1 MLDELEPLMTTWGAY
16 AFVVVLGLL
25 WGSFANVCIYR
36 WPPSEE
42 FPRGRSV
49 VAPGSHCF
57 ACKTPIKWYDN
68 VPLLSWLWLRGQCR
82 ACKAP
87 FSGRYLIVEALTG
100 VLFGVA
106 WFVTV
111 ETHVVRESLDL
122 ALVRFAV
129 YAAFSFVMVVISFID
144 LDHKLILDKITLPSI
159 VVFYGLGAYLVVASW
174 DRLPP
179 ALSVPLAALAA
190 AAFALA
196 IGAPVLRVRGP
207 YFVILS
213 FGVAELVK
221 FVVIAVE
228 AAAGNAS
235 RLILR
240 TPEIDAIF
248 YAMLALAAAAT
259 ALAWGARVTRLG
271 QGLRAIRED
280 EVAAETLGVPA
291 ARYKLAALALSAAI
305 PGAVGGTMAMR
316 ATYFEPL
323 QAFDPMVSFTMIAT
337 AVIGGSDDVRGPVL
351 GALLLVLLSELLWA
365 GAPQLYMVVLG
376 VLVVVFVLYLPD
388 GLCGRLPAARAPRA

>member
-1 MLDELEPLMTTWGAY
+1 MSTHRDAALVLAALAAAAAVPALGSDYWTGLAITVLMWVAL
-16 AFVVVLGLL
+16 AQS
-25 WGSFANVCIYR
+25 W
-36 WPPSEE
+36 
-42 FPRGRSV
+42 SV
-49 VAPGSHCF
+49 
-57 ACKTPIKWYDN
+57 
-68 VPLLSWLWLRGQCR
+68 
-82 ACKAP
+82 
-87 FSGRYLIVEALTG
+87 FSGLSGYVS
-100 VLFGVA
+100 FG
-106 WFVTV
+106 
-111 ETHVVRESLDL
+111 H
-122 ALVRFAV
+122 
-129 YAAFSFVMVVISFID
+129 
-144 LDHKLILDKITLPSI
+144 

-323 QAFDPMVSFTMIAT
+323 QAFDPMVTFTMIAT